1 MFQKNKYIKSS
12 QSSLNHKSNNGVS
25 LQSSKYHPNIY
36 SKKKSTLNK
45 KINNNKFAQ
54 NHTWKKQNSYN
65 NWNKENDKNYLNYEQ
80 YNSKNDTNKYYYTP
94 KEKRENKPYN
104 NKEYSNLYSYENNE
118 YSYKPNNFQSINKS
132 TLYAIADNTKT
143 FKEFIPQFNVILNII
158 QMIII
163 ILQMTKM
170 KILIQM
176 ILKK

>member
-80 YNSKNDTNKYYYTP
+80 YNKNDNNKYYYIY
-94 KEKRENKPYN
+94 KEKKENKSY
-104 NKEYSNLYSYENNE
+104 YSNKCYIKGFL
-118 YSYKPNNFQSINKS
+118 
-132 TLYAIADNTKT
+132 
-143 FKEFIPQFNVILNII
+143 
-158 QMIII
+158 III
-163 ILQMTKM
+163 IWCM
-170 KILIQM
+170 KKISKEGWYNHCIWG
-176 ILKK
+176 IIYYDYYFSF